1 MLERFYR
8 KIRKTNGDNR
18 LQTSD
23 FFGRRKSVIGNW
35 TSDHGRWTS
44 NIRQR
49 TTDFGDCQRTLIKRQ
64 RTSDIG
70 LYESD
75 LSLRIQ
81 NSFLNA
87 MLLNKETTTSELVK
101 PWLKSPSSLKLEVQS
116 LSEVWLKSEVWS
128 LKYEDP
134 SQKSKVWEVWSR
146 KSIPFFR
153 KKHSNI
159 NFLSLRLTQVC
170 L

>member
-23 FFGRRKSVIGNW
+23 FFGRWTSVIGNW

-49 TTDFGDCQRTLIKRQ
+49 ITDFGDWQRTLKRQ

-81 NSFLNA
+81 NSLLNA
-87 MLLNKETTTSELVK
+87 MLLSKETTTSELVK

-116 LSEVWLKSEVWS
+116 LSEVWLKPEVWS

-134 SQKSKVWEVWSR
+134 SQKSKVWEVWSV

-153 KKHSNI
+153 RKHSNI
-159 NFLSLRLTQVC
+159 NFLSLRPTQFY